1 MGRPK
6 GWKRREKYVY
16 EGGGRLWI
24 RIAIKRSDGRRDEY
38 GPRRCPEE
46 WGTGRVGVAQAVLRA
61 EEIAKQ
67 LRDGTLSSSTVV
79 SETVWEFAQRMRA
92 RENNRA
98 TTEARWK
105 SATTFWRDTLGALEA
120 RAIRRRDVEE
130 WYSAFVASTDLE
142 PGGVNLILSK
152 LKWTL
157 SRLHTDG
164 LQSVDLSVVC
174 RSVPVTKQVRANL
187 TVEDLRPA
195 FAGVWR
201 DWGYFAILAVTGM
214 RRGELENATLSQ
226 WSPPFLILSSEHVK
240 TKVGRRVPIP
250 AELHSTL
257 LELLSKRTAGHTF
270 SHLARKGF
278 DLCGKPD
285 ESIHSLRRMAI
296 SDMSRLGIRRG
307 VIKALVGHTGGD
319 MTDHYDGA
327 AGEETLRAVER
338 YWTECVRVVY
348 RNEPKEDN

>member
-6 GWKRREKYVY
+6 GWKRRERYVY

-38 GPRRCPEE
+38 GPRQCPEE

-67 LRDGTLSSSTVV
+67 LRDGTLSNSTVV

-98 TTEARWK
+98 STEVRWK
-105 SATTFWRDTLGALEA
+105 TATAHWRNTLGALEA
-120 RAIRRRDVEE
+120 RAITRRDVEE
-130 WYSAFVASTDLE
+130 WYAAFIASTDLE
-142 PGGVNLILSK
+142 PAGTNLILSK

-157 SRLHTDG
+157 SRLHVDG
-164 LQSVDLSVVC
+164 LQAADLSVVC

-187 TVEDLRPA
+187 TIEDLRPA
-195 FAGVWR
+195 FADVWK
-201 DWGYFAILAVTGM
+201 DFCYFAILAVTGM

-226 WSPPFLILSSEHVK
+226 WSPPFLTLNSEHVK

-250 AELHSTL
+250 AELHPALLQFLSTRIARTT
-257 LELLSKRTAGHTF
+257 LSEIGR
-270 SHLARKGF
+270 RGF
-278 DLCGKPD
+278 ALCGKPD
-285 ESIHSLRRMAI
+285 ESVHSLRRMAI

-307 VIKALVGHTGGD
+307 VIKALVGHIGGD

-338 YWTECVRVVY
+338 YWTECVRGVY